1 MGKLV
6 DKFIK
11 ERKESRNGGWQM
23 VLEHLMREIFVHRK
37 KDVLELNFEDYCRE
51 IHSVSDNI
59 YAPSN
64 LKEQVIKFI
73 EENGF
78 MIQQRKLYGVT
89 ESGVYLVSLF

>member
-1 MGKLV
+1 MEKLV

-23 VLEHLMREIFVHRK
+23 EIEHLMREIFVHRK
-37 KDVLELNFEDYCRE
+37 KDVLEINFENYVRGIE
-51 IHSVSDNI
+51 SISDDI

-73 EENGF
+73 KENGF
-78 MIQQRKLYGVT
+78 MVQQRKFYGVT